1 MARHQTPATK
11 RICNRFDR
19 HGPPY
24 NKRRLVLFLIV
35 RIVMV
40 ILKWN
45 QTLRQQHSENVNIMV
60 SDFCFRLFFISKFNG
75 VRLLFGGLI
84 EIFLNQIQNE
94 DDAYNG
100 HAKSQPNLWSST
112 NNLFRSNTAKDFN
125 Q

>member
-24 NKRRLVLFLIV
+24 DKRLYILFLIV
-35 RIVMV
+35 RILIV
-40 ILKWN
+40 ILKWD
-45 QTLRQQHSENVNIMV
+45 QTLRQQHSENVNINAH
-60 SDFCFRLFFISKFNG
+60 DFCFRLFFIFKFNG

-84 EIFLNQIQNE
+84 EIFLNQIQNG

-100 HAKSQPNLWSST
+100 YAKS
-112 NNLFRSNTAKDFN
+112 
-125 Q
+125 